1 MKFGEV
7 PVAEAEGAILAHSL
21 RLGGTALKK
30 GRVLSAADLAALSTA
45 GTEQVIAARLAP
57 GDISEDMAAERI
69 AAAAAGPNITTA
81 TAFTGRANLFA
92 ATRGLLVFDPERLD
106 DLNLVDEAVTLGTLP
121 PFAVV
126 DPRQMVATVKII
138 PFAVPEAAVA
148 KAAAF
153 AAEGEPLLRVA
164 AFVPRDVALIQT
176 RLPGFKES
184 ILDKTRA
191 VTEQRLS
198 ALGCR
203 LVSEERCEHTVADL
217 APHIAAAAKTGA
229 DLVFV
234 HGASVIVD
242 RRDVIPEAVV
252 AAGGH

>member
-1 MKFGEV
+1 LIAAAG
-7 PVAEAEGAILAHSL
+7 LD
-21 RLGGTALKK
+21 
-30 GRVLSAADLAALSTA
+30 RV
-45 GTEQVIAARLAP
+45 VAARLDP
-57 GDISEDMAAERI
+57 GDIREDEAAGRI
-69 AAAAAGPNITTA
+69 AASVAGPNIATA
-81 TAFTGRANLFA
+81 PAFTGRANLFA

-164 AFVPRDVALIQT
+164 AFVPRDIALIQT

-184 ILDKTRA
+184 ILDKTRQ
-191 VTEQRLS
+191 VTEQRLA

-203 LVSEERCEHTVADL
+203 LVSEERCEHTVGDL
-217 APHIAAAAKTGA
+217 APRIAAAVAQGA
-229 DLVFV
+229 DMVLV

-242 RRDVIPEAVV
+242 RRDVIPEAVIG
-252 AAGGH
+252 AGG